1 MKKNFAVIAALF
13 FCGALFTSFSPS
25 LDGRA
30 VVADD
35 GVLPKGIFAKTVGYL
50 PGDSISVTNLTNK
63 STVEILV
70 IGAIDPSEGV
80 AILLSPE
87 AAGLLGVEKGS
98 NSVVKITKRS
108 GQLDEAV
115 AGTAIIGEGA
125 NVEENREPA
134 AEESAED
141 DTDESVVTEADESVE
156 VEDNSGDV
164 IAETEK
170 AEESVEAEEIPAE
183 DAGVSEENADV
194 AEEKTEI
201 PEENADVAEEK
212 IEIPE
217 ENADVAEEK
226 IEIPEENADISE
238 PIADDISEPENEE
251 VEEKLNEEVVSEEA
265 VSENNI
271 GEEKI
276 DEERID
282 EEKIDEE
289 SADEEKISEPSADVL
304 ADSEE
309 DNERVD
315 DYLVQETP
323 EDISEKVDGG
333 ELSDIEENEPN
344 PSENQDDSEKIAE
357 SVPESKYEEPIASEK
372 IDEDE
377 PGALDNDKDDKI
389 IAEDKIESQEAA
401 EEMIPAPFEE
411 DSVATE
417 TPEKVYADSLSENI
431 APEPL
436 KDDTELSEIETP
448 AEEAVTETAAPEI
461 GEKPEQNYTE
471 EYDPIVLVPTNPNP
485 PEEVKID
492 ADTEIAEYTENEKNV
507 VAESDKSVKANDMYD
522 FAENTVASLKEL
534 ESGKY
539 YVQIAVLKDSANIK
553 SIFDKYYGKYPI
565 TLVPLAGGA
574 ARQVLIG
581 PLSVDEYGTV
591 MNRFKSYGYKDAFL
605 RKIR

>member
-134 AEESAED
+134 EESAD
-141 DTDESVVTEADESVE
+141 ADTDESVVTEADESVE

-183 DAGVSEENADV
+183 NDGVL
-194 AEEKTEI
+194 
-201 PEENADVAEEK
+201 EENADVAEEK

-217 ENADVAEEK
+217 EKSDVAEEK

-251 VEEKLNEEVVSEEA
+251 VEEKLNEEAVSEEA

-289 SADEEKISEPSADVL
+289 SADEEKISEPSDDVL

-431 APEPL
+431 TPEPL

-461 GEKPEQNYTE
+461 VEKPEENYTE

-565 TLVPLAGGA
+565 TLVPLAGGT

>member
-134 AEESAED
+134 EESAD
-141 DTDESVVTEADESVE
+141 ADTDGSVVTEADESVE

-183 DAGVSEENADV
+183 DVVVSEEKSDI
-194 AEEKTEI
+194 AEEKT
-201 PEENADVAEEK
+201 
-212 IEIPE
+212 EIPE

-238 PIADDISEPENEE
+238 PIADNISEPENEE
-251 VEEKLNEEVVSEEA
+251 VEEKLNEEAVSEEA

-289 SADEEKISEPSADVL
+289 SADEEKISEPSDDVL

-461 GEKPEQNYTE
+461 VEKPEENYTE

>member
-134 AEESAED
+134 EESAD
-141 DTDESVVTEADESVE
+141 ADTDESVVTEADESVE

-183 DAGVSEENADV
+183 DAGVSEENV
-194 AEEKTEI
+194 
-201 PEENADVAEEK
+201 
-212 IEIPE
+212 
-217 ENADVAEEK
+217 DVAEEK

-238 PIADDISEPENEE
+238 PIADNISEPENEE
-251 VEEKLNEEVVSEEA
+251 VEEKLNEEAVSEEA

-289 SADEEKISEPSADVL
+289 SADEEKISEPSDDVL

-461 GEKPEQNYTE
+461 VEKPEENYTE

>member
-115 AGTAIIGEGA
+115 AGTAIIGDGA

-134 AEESAED
+134 EESAD
-141 DTDESVVTEADESVE
+141 ADTDESVVTEADESVE

-170 AEESVEAEEIPAE
+170 AEESVEDEEIPAE
-183 DAGVSEENADV
+183 NDGVL
-194 AEEKTEI
+194 
-201 PEENADVAEEK
+201 EENADVAEEK

-217 ENADVAEEK
+217 EKSDVAEENT
-226 IEIPEENADISE
+226 EIPEENADISE
-238 PIADDISEPENEE
+238 PIADNISEPENEE

-323 EDISEKVDGG
+323 ADISEKVDGG

-461 GEKPEQNYTE
+461 VEKPEENYTE